1 MGTPEYNRAPEI
13 IKEHKRIHAVN
24 NSIEAPPERPSR
36 RQLDRFE
43 ATGLVPTPFLNR
55 NQW

>member
-24 NSIEAPPERPSR
+24 NSIEAPPNAPRGGN
-36 RQLDRFE
+36 L
-43 ATGLVPTPFLNR
+43 TGLRRPDLYRLPS
-55 NQW
+55 